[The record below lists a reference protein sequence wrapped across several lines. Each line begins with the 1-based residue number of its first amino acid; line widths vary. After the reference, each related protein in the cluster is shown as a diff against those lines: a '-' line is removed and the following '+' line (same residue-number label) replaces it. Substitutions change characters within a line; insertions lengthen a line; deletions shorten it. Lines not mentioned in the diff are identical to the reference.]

1 MPDEN
6 GFRDPALAAHA
17 DAFKLKYEGV
27 YFRFSRAAP
36 RRLVGRYR
44 CHVLDWIIYERKTRV
59 FHQETLKLFLKH
71 LSNRTLALIIG
82 WGSDQSVLAAGTLHV
97 KERI

>member
-6 GFRDPALAAHA
+6 GVRDPARAAHA
-17 DAFKLKYEGV
+17 DAFKLKLEGV
-27 YFRFSRAAP
+27 YFRFCAAP
-36 RRLVGRYR
+36 RWLVGRYR

-71 LSNRTLALIIG
+71 LSNRTHALIFG
-82 WGSDQSVLAAGTLHV
+82 YGSDQSVLAADTLHV
-97 KERI
+97 KEHI